1 MLQITSKRNNF
12 RRCGVAHPDTPTLY
26 PDDRFSEEELEI
38 LEAEPM
44 LTVEH
49 VKGRPDKDGDGL
61 QDDVIEAAKAAI
73 EAGDVTKDGRPE
85 VKGIEAIL
93 GRGIT
98 AAERDIAWE
107 KLQTTDGR

>member
-1 MLQITSKRNNF
+1 MIRIKSKRHLF
-12 RRCGVAHPDTPTLY
+12 RRCGIPHPKEWTEY
-26 PDDRFSEEELEI
+26 PDGGFSKKKLKI
-38 LEAEPM
+38 LRAEPM